1 MIWRWFWRE
10 WRSPSLLIVWL
21 ALTLAVACVLALGS
35 ISDRMEKGLSQQ
47 SRDFIAADRVLR
59 SAHPIT
65 EAWLQD
71 AEKQGLKV
79 SRQLSFMTMTFAG
92 SVDDNTP
99 PQLADVKATDVAYP
113 LYGDLQTQPPGIKP
127 EPGTVLAAP
136 RLMALLNIKVG
147 DNLEVGDATFK
158 VAGEIIQEPDSG
170 FNPFQTAPR
179 LIMNLADV
187 PKTGAVQPGSRLTY
201 RYMFAGSPE
210 SIATYGEAI
219 KGLLKPDQRWY
230 GMEDS
235 EGALGKSLQRSQQF
249 LLLSALLTL
258 MLSIAAVAVAMGH
271 YCRSRYDLVAVLKTL
286 GAGRRSLQKLIIGQ
300 WVAVLLLAAVSGSII
315 GLGFE
320 ALLMKMLA
328 PVLPA
333 ALPPSGIWPW
343 IWSMGSLVV
352 ISLLVGARPY
362 KQLLATQPLRVLRND
377 VVANV
382 WPLRWFIPVMLV
394 IIVSL
399 LAALVG
405 GSTLLW
411 SLLAGVVVLSL
422 LLGAIGWG
430 SLLLL
435 RRLTVRSLSLRLAIN
450 RLVRQPWVT
459 LSQLAAFS
467 MSFMLLALLLV
478 LRGDLLSRWEQQLP
492 PDSPNYF
499 LLNITKDQIPQV
511 TDFLRQHHAEP
522 EQFYPIVRVRL
533 THINQQV
540 ATDIIKP
547 DDAAGE
553 AVNRELN
560 LTWMDGLPDHNP
572 LVAGDGPPK
581 AGEVSIDEG
590 LAGRMGVKLGDSVT
604 FSGDT
609 QEFSAKVTSLRKVD
623 WDSLRPNF
631 YFIFPPG
638 ALDAQPQSWLT
649 SFRYQGDGQAI
660 TQLNRQ
666 FPTLSLLDI
675 GSILKQVGQVLQQ
688 VSRALEVMV
697 ILVMLCGGLLLLA
710 QIQVGMRQRRQELIV
725 YRTLGASKKLL
736 RGTLWCEFAVLG
748 LVAGI
753 AAAVGAEAALWL
765 LTRKVFDFP
774 WEPNIVLWWSVPLV
788 SAVLL
793 SLCGGWMGVRLLR
806 GRALFKAY
814 GG

>member
-10 WRSPSLLIVWL
+10 WRQPSLLIVWL
-21 ALTLAVACVLALGS
+21 ALTLAVSCVLALGS

-71 AEKQGLKV
+71 AQKQGLKV

-92 SVDDNTP
+92 DT
-99 PQLADVKATDVAYP
+99 PQLADVKATDLIYP
-113 LYGDLQTQPPGIKP
+113 LYGDLQTQPQGAKP

-147 DNLEVGDATFK
+147 DSLEVGDATLK
-158 VAGEIIQEPDSG
+158 IAGEIIQEPDSG

-179 LIMNLADV
+179 LIMNLDDV
-187 PKTGAVQPGSRLTY
+187 PKTGAIQPGSRLTY
-201 RYMFAGSPE
+201 RYMFAGSAE
-210 SIATYGEAI
+210 NIHTYGEAI

-286 GAGRRSLQKLIIGQ
+286 GAGKKALRRLIIGQ
-300 WVAVLLLAAVSGSII
+300 WVSVLLLAAVCGSVI
-315 GLGFE
+315 GLLFE
-320 ALLMKMLA
+320 AVLMKMLA

-394 IIVSL
+394 IVIGL

-435 RRLTVRSLSLRLAIN
+435 RRVSVGQLPLRLAIN
-450 RLVRQPWVT
+450 RLIRQPWVT

-478 LRGDLLSRWEQQLP
+478 LRGDLLDRWQQQLP

-499 LLNITKDQIPQV
+499 LLNITKDQVTQV
-511 TDFLRQHHAEP
+511 TDFLRQHQAEP
-522 EQFYPIVRVRL
+522 ETFYPIVRVRL
-533 THINQQV
+533 TGINQQV

-560 LTWMDGLPDHNP
+560 LTWMQGLPDHNP

-581 AGEVSIDEG
+581 AGEVSIDDG
-590 LAGRMGVKLGDSVT
+590 LAGRLGVKIGDTLT

-609 QEFSAKVTSLRKVD
+609 QEFSAKISSLRKVD

-649 SFRYQGDGQAI
+649 SFRYHGDGKTI

-736 RGTLWCEFAVLG
+736 RSTLWCEFAVLG

-753 AAAVGAEAALWL
+753 AAAVGAEAALWIL
-765 LTRKVFDFP
+765 QRKVFDFP
-774 WEPNIVLWWSVPLV
+774 WEPNMILWWAVPLV
-788 SAVLL
+788 SALSL

-806 GRALFKAY
+806 GRALFRQY
-814 GG
+814 NS